1 MREIDFAPAVAEYL
15 QCSTETLQNL
25 RESGYGPK
33 YFKVDRKPLYRKCD
47 VDAWIETQL
56 VASTAEYKKKRGRKR
71 KPVPI
76 PACRS
81 RH

>member
-1 MREIDFAPAVAEYL
+1 MREIDFTSAVAEYL
-15 QCSTETLQNL
+15 HCPEGYLNDL
-25 RESGYGPK
+25 RMNGEGPL
-33 YFKVDRKPLYRKCD
+33 YFKIAGKVMYRKCD

-71 KPVPI
+71 NPVPI